1 MFTAGITCEWSIL
14 SRLVRLAGKSS
25 GFALRLR
32 SFFSSYSGWY
42 YVKIVV
48 MAIYNPGMFVIYDYI
63 PSKG

>member
-1 MFTAGITCEWSIL
+1 MSGVL

-42 YVKIVV
+42 YAKIVV
-48 MAIYNPGMFVIYDYI
+48 MAIDNSGMFVIYDFK
-63 PSKG
+63 PSKGW